1 MSAFRTATLYELDD
15 QGKNKKENG
24 KTAVIQFNP
33 ESLKVTYANQ
43 IVDPPAGSGSQS
55 DGTSSRQFVGA
66 GTTKLSLQ
74 IWFDIGSPMPGQEKP
89 VDDVRRLT
97 QQVTGLM
104 RPEPSNGDKKICI
117 PPIVRFEWGSF
128 KFDGIIDALDETL
141 DYFSENGTPLRASM
155 TLSMSKQEILIVNM
169 DGGAGWKRP
178 SAGTQPMTA
187 AAQGSTV
194 QGMAEAAG
202 KGGDWQRI
210 AQANGIE
217 NPRRPALGQLIDLG
231 PRSGRGGV

>member
-1 MSAFRTATLYELDD
+1 MSAFATARLFELDD
-15 QGKNKKENG
+15 KQKKEKSGG
-24 KTAVIQFNP
+24 KRAVIQFNP

-43 IVDPPAGSGSQS
+43 IVEPPSGSGSQS
-55 DGTSSRQFVGA
+55 AGTASRQFVGA

-74 IWFDIGSPMPGQEKP
+74 IWFDISVPMPGQEKS

-104 RPEPSNGDKKICI
+104 KPEPSGKDKKIYI

-141 DYFSENGTPLRASM
+141 DFFSENGTPLRASM
-155 TLSMSKQEILIVNM
+155 NLSMSKQEILIV
-169 DGGAGWKRP
+169 DLAGAGGWQRP
-178 SAGTQPMTA
+178 SAGAQPMTA
-187 AAQGSTV
+187 AEQGSTV

-217 NPRRPALGQLIDLG
+217 NPRRPSPGQLIDLSPARRLLG
-231 PRSGRGGV
+231 I